1 MKSYSIC
8 LSPSDMFHLA
18 YGLLGLSMLS
28 QMARFHSFIW
38 LSNILLCVC
47 MFIYVCLCVYI
58 YIYSTSFFICS
69 FTHGHL
75 DCFLILDIV
84 NNVAVNI
91 RVQVSFLK
99 SGVFEGFVF

>member
-18 YGLLGLSMLS
+18 YGLLGLFMLS
-28 QMARFHSFIW
+28 QMARFHSYIW
-38 LSNILLCVC
+38 LSVCVC
-47 MFIYVCLCVYI
+47 SYIFVCI
-58 YIYSTSFFICS
+58 YIYSTSFFFFCS
-69 FTHGHL
+69 STHGHL
-75 DCFLILDIV
+75 DCFLILDII

-91 RVQVSFLK
+91 RVHISFLK

>member
-1 MKSYSIC
+1 MCVYVHIC
-8 LSPSDMFHLA
+8 VF
-18 YGLLGLSMLS
+18 
-28 QMARFHSFIW
+28 
-38 LSNILLCVC
+38 V
-47 MFIYVCLCVYI
+47 CVYI